1 MRISD
6 WSSDVCSSDLR
17 IAVLAR
23 AGAGQGRQSD
33 PRPLCGGAR
42 QQHDHAWPVSGGRVE
57 SRPGDDLRLHR
68 GAPHGGGG
76 LMADYFDL
84 TGKAAV
90 VTGGASGI
98 GAAIAQRLRGA
109 GASVLIADLTDA
121 TEPARDWGCDFRRAD
136 VPTESEIAG

>member
-6 WSSDVCSSDLR
+6 WSSDVCSSDL
-17 IAVLAR
+17 
-23 AGAGQGRQSD
+23 
-33 PRPLCGGAR
+33 
-42 QQHDHAWPVSGGRVE
+42 VE

-98 GAAIAQRLRGA
+98 GAAIAQRLSGA

-121 TEPARDWGCDFRRAD
+121 TEQARDRGWDFHRAHRTC
-136 VPTESEIAG
+136 VV

>member
-98 GAAIAQRLRGA
+98 GAAIAQQLRGA
-109 GASVLIADLTDA
+109 GASVLIADLTDP
-121 TEPARDWGCDFRRAD
+121 TEQARDWR
-136 VPTESEIAG
+136 SEEHQSELQSLMRIS

>member
-6 WSSDVCSSDLR
+6 WSSDVCSSDL
-17 IAVLAR
+17 
-23 AGAGQGRQSD
+23 
-33 PRPLCGGAR
+33 
-42 QQHDHAWPVSGGRVE
+42 VE

-121 TEPARDWGCDFRRAD
+121 TEQARDWGCDFRRR
-136 VPTESEIAG
+136 SEETTSELPSLMRNS